1 MKKTEKV
8 TNFVLRFTL
17 IELLVVIAIIAILA
31 AMLLP
36 ALAKARAK
44 ARAVS
49 CVSNMKQ
56 LATSMVM
63 YVGDNDDM
71 FPWWRWDYHRLN
83 EGGGSQL
90 HPAPKF
96 WASAAFDYC
105 GDYKAF
111 QCPANE
117 KKKGAAWGY
126 YIDGKTTETGGQGS
140 DLQPTYGFNE
150 PLAIR
155 IGGFSL
161 NMIKKPT
168 ECLMMGDCSS
178 PFIGWADADGYL
190 ERMLH
195 PNGGTYTNPGNY
207 GQSVLHNSGANCGW
221 VDGHVDYLEWHAI
234 KRWDSGGKCRYYEEE
249 LKR

>member
-1 MKKTEKV
+1 MFKKAV
-8 TNFVLRFTL
+8 CFTS

-44 ARAVS
+44 ARAIS
-49 CVSNMKQ
+49 CTSNLKQ
-56 LATSMVM
+56 LGMSMVM

-83 EGGGSQL
+83 EGGGSQM
-90 HPAPKF
+90 HPAPKY
-96 WASAAFDYC
+96 WASAAYDYC
-105 GDYKAF
+105 GDFNAF
-111 QCPANE
+111 ACPGNV
-117 KKKGAAWGY
+117 KKTGDAWGY
-126 YIDGKTTETGGQGS
+126 YIDGKTTETGGQKS
-140 DLQPTYGFNE
+140 NLQPTYGFNE
-150 PLAIR
+150 PIAIK

-161 NMIKKPT
+161 TMMKQPSECTMI
-168 ECLMMGDCSS
+168 GDCSS
-178 PFIGWADADGYL
+178 PYIGWADAQGFL

-207 GQSVLHNSGANCGW
+207 SQSCIHNTGANIAW
-221 VDGHVDYLEWHAI
+221 ADGHVDYLDWHAV
-234 KRWDSGGKCRYYEEE
+234 KRVDSGGKCRYYEEE

>member
-1 MKKTEKV
+1 MIKKA
-8 TNFVLRFTL
+8 LCFTL

-49 CVSNMKQ
+49 CTSNMKQ
-56 LATSMVM
+56 LGTAMVM

-83 EGGGSQL
+83 EGGGSNL
-90 HPAPKF
+90 NSGPKY
-96 WASAAFDYC
+96 WASAAYDYC
-105 GDYKAF
+105 GDFNAF
-111 QCPANE
+111 ACPGNV
-117 KKKGAAWGY
+117 KKTGDAWGY
-126 YIDGKTTETGGQGS
+126 YIDGKTTSTGGQKS
-140 DLQPTYGFNE
+140 NLQPTYGFNE
-150 PLAIR
+150 PMAIK

-161 NMIKKPT
+161 TMMKQPSECTMI
-168 ECLMMGDCSS
+168 GDCSS
-178 PFIGWADADGYL
+178 PYIGWADAQGFL

-207 GQSVLHNSGANCGW
+207 SQSCIHNTGANIAW
-221 VDGHVDYLEWHAI
+221 ADGHVDYLDWHAV
-234 KRWDSGGKCRYYEEE
+234 KRVDSGGKCRYYEEE